1 MWHPN
6 NSSNWKVPQAG
17 TWSWITVA
25 GVAVKSFGKIIR
37 SVQAFG
43 RELSRKAA
51 PSGLRSPVIGLALG
65 GGFARGMAHI
75 GVLKVLEEEGIPV
88 RLVAGTSVG
97 ALIGAAYC
105 SGLSIQELEQVSKS
119 CRFTTF
125 ARWTV
130 SRYGFASN
138 DRMVTFL
145 SRILKV
151 KTFEE
156 LRIPL
161 GITATDFNSGEGV
174 VFHSG
179 SIVDPVRASC
189 AYPGMF
195 LPVNI
200 RGRWLVDGM
209 LSHPVPTQP
218 LHEMGAERVLAV
230 HLKGQWNK
238 SGAPRHL
245 FDVIGQSFAIAQDQM
260 SHLWRGAADV
270 VVEPDVAGF
279 SYDDFKRAPEL
290 IRAGEVAM
298 RQALPEVLKWFETP
312 AETPAP
318 ARPRRVVADPAP
330 MLAD

>member
-1 MWHPN
+1 M
-6 NSSNWKVPQAG
+6 
-17 TWSWITVA
+17 
-25 GVAVKSFGKIIR
+25 KSLGKIIR

-43 RELSRKAA
+43 RELSRKAIT
-51 PSGLRSPVIGLALG
+51 PGPRTPIIGLALG

-88 RLVAGTSVG
+88 RLIAGTSVG

-105 SGLSIQELEQVSKS
+105 SGLSVQELEKLARSV
-119 CRFTTF
+119 RFTTF

-138 DRMVTFL
+138 DRMVSFL
-145 SRILKV
+145 ARTLKV

-156 LRIPL
+156 LLIPL
-161 GITATDFNSGEGV
+161 GVTATDFNSGEGV

-209 LSHPVPTQP
+209 LSHPVPTRP
-218 LHEMGAERVLAV
+218 LREMGAQRVLAV
-230 HLKGQWNK
+230 HLRGQWSK
-238 SGAPRHL
+238 DGAPRHL
-245 FDVIGQSFAIAQDQM
+245 FDVIGQSFAIAQDKM
-260 SHLWRGAADV
+260 SNLWRGEADV

-279 SYDDFKRAPEL
+279 AYDDFKRAGEL
-290 IRAGEVAM
+290 VRTGEIAM
-298 RQALPEVLKWFETP
+298 RKALPEVHKWLETP
-312 AETPAP
+312 IETTAPAP
-318 ARPRRVVADPAP
+318 ARTAISRPAP
-330 MLAD
+330 MPAD